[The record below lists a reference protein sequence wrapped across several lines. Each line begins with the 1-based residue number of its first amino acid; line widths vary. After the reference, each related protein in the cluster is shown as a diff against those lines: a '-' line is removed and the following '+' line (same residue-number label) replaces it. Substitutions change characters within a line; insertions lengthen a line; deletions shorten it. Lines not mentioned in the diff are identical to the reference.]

1 MSEGAHLWCE
11 QRQERP
17 WTGRGRA
24 ASRESPARSRSP
36 PSAIMKWTPAKNR
49 KSYILYNNLQI
60 PYIKRN
66 KEMAMKNT
74 TFFMFQ
80 VSSLLYGMCNNK
92 LRMPK
97 IKRLKWRKIIRRS
110 LALKT
115 ELKQKSLFVFRKKIN
130 IFPIC
135 EYFSVIFHWQC
146 CFHLKFSCKKMCRC
160 YNIQLFKQ
168 QRQMIN
174 SPTLRIRIQRVRM
187 FLGLLDPDPL
197 VRNTDPDP
205 SIIKKLRFLRFRF
218 RFHNTG

>member
-115 ELKQKSLFVFRKKIN
+115 ELKQKSLFVFRKKLN

-135 EYFSVIFHWQC
+135 EYFSVIFQWQC

-160 YNIQLFKQ
+160 YN
-168 QRQMIN
+168 N
-174 SPTLRIRIQRVRM
+174 VA
-187 FLGLLDPDPL
+187 DPDPEG
-197 VRNTDPDP
+197 PDVFGP
-205 SIIKKLRFLRFRF
+205 PGSGSISQKYGSGSFYHQKVTVPTVPVPVPQHWLKRDLNF
-218 RFHNTG
+218 